1 MKQVKWQKVTEA
13 ECWEFESDAKKS
25 IAMNSDSAR
34 APGGGEGIVELPL
47 PCGWSSSWAGKSV
60 QPLNTH
66 SQLNRALV
74 MSCSNSKTAIVS

>member
-34 APGGGEGIVELPL
+34 APGGGEGDRRA
-47 PCGWSSSWAGKSV
+47 SSAMRVVVIMGRKISTAPKYSLV
-60 QPLNTH
+60 AKTH
-66 SQLNRALV
+66 VGDVL
-74 MSCSNSKTAIVS
+74 

>member
-34 APGGGEGIVELPL
+34 APAGGEGDRRA
-47 PCGWSSSWAGKSV
+47 SSAMRVVVIMGRKISTTPKYSLVAK
-60 QPLNTH
+60 TH
-66 SQLNRALV
+66 VGDVL
-74 MSCSNSKTAIVS
+74 